1 VSDSPYRIAVVCLGN
16 ICRSPTA
23 EVVLRDRVEG
33 AGLDDRVEVV
43 SAGTSRYEIGNP
55 MDSRAARELRGRGY
69 DVPDR
74 TAQQFDA
81 DAFADVDL
89 VLAMDASNHDD
100 LLAVAPDGDARGKVR
115 MFRDF
120 DPEAVDGDR
129 EVPDPWY
136 GGQAGF
142 ADVLSTVERTSDA
155 IVARLPDL
163 IGR

>member
-1 VSDSPYRIAVVCLGN
+1 MSDPYRVAVVCLGN

-23 EVVLRDRVEG
+23 EVVLRDRVRA

-43 SAGTSRYEIGNP
+43 SAGTSRWELGNP
-55 MDSRAARELRGRGY
+55 MDPRAARELRGRGY

-81 DAFADVDL
+81 DDFAAVDL
-89 VLAMDASNHDD
+89 VLAMDASNLDD
-100 LLAVAPDGDARGKVR
+100 LLATAPDQVAREKVR

-120 DPEAVDGDR
+120 DPEGSDGDR

-142 ADVLSTVERTSDA
+142 AEVLRTVERTSDA
-155 IVARLPDL
+155 IVADLPRLL
-163 IGR
+163 G